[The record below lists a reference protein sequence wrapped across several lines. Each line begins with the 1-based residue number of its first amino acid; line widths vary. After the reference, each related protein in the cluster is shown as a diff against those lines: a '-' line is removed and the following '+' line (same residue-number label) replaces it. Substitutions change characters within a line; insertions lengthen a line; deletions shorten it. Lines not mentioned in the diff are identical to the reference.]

1 MFITK
6 SSLILNPYSIKNFK
20 LSKFKALLD
29 NAGKQRAESKRL
41 KTSTQIPTLYILLAL
56 IVYLS

>member
-29 NAGKQRAESKRL
+29 Q
-41 KTSTQIPTLYILLAL
+41 
-56 IVYLS
+56 